1 MSLLDFLKRGPRK
14 KLCARCGHGA
24 AHGYSRHAESDA
36 KEITFLC
43 LSCLAEQLQSDY
55 AAFRGRAVVVEPA
68 AGLPCYVFRDR
79 QYLNSLSP
87 TLDRDINALLSRIE
101 LCSDCKAPANCL
113 WIGSKGISIET
124 FGEVL
129 KRGPSQTL
137 LTWGNSET
145 ASQCGKCLSAR
156 ISKDL
161 RSGNYEFFE
170 ICSPH
175 DTEEG
180 LVMPMAY

>member
-24 AHGYSRHAESDA
+24 AHGYS
-36 KEITFLC
+36 I
-43 LSCLAEQLQSDY
+43 
-55 AAFRGRAVVVEPA
+55 
-68 AGLPCYVFRDR
+68 
-79 QYLNSLSP
+79 SP

-161 RSGNYEFFE
+161 RSGNFEFFE

-175 DTEEG
+175 DTQEG